1 MRTRT
6 ILSCLVLLTVAQW
19 GTLRAQDIRARAS
32 VDSTNYLVGDWIT
45 VHVLLTHPPG
55 ATFHPLLGDTLGG
68 FSVIR
73 KDPFLDENGEAV
85 GSIVLA
91 KYDSGAAEIPPMP
104 FLASVPG
111 DTVVRT
117 VQTNPLAVTIHT
129 VSVDTSKAIKDV
141 KPPLTIPFTLAEIL
155 LSVGLVIAA
164 AVLAVFLYRYWKR
177 RSGKE
182 RGETYVPPPRPA
194 HVIARE
200 QLGMLKEKKLWQH
213 NHIKEYYSEL
223 TDIVR
228 RYLEN
233 RYHVRA
239 LEQTTDEIM
248 DAVRMFSLPSPVYG
262 ELGSMLRTADLVKFA
277 KFVPGVHDHEESM
290 AQAYDIVD
298 KTMIVLAPAAGEPK
312 ENVDEVQ
319 ADVGS

>member
-1 MRTRT
+1 MLMHAGVT
-6 ILSCLVLLTVAQW
+6 
-19 GTLRAQDIRARAS
+19 RAQDIRARAS
-32 VDSTNYLVGDWIT
+32 VDSTDYLVGDWIT

-55 ATFHPLLGDTLGG
+55 TTFHPLLGDTLGG

-73 KDPFLDENGEAV
+73 KDAFRDENGESV

-91 KYDSGAAEIPPMP
+91 KYDSGSADIPPMP

-117 VQTNPLAVTIHT
+117 VRTNPLT
-129 VSVDTSKAIKDV
+129 VSIRTVAVDTSKEIKDL
-141 KPPLTIPFTLAEIL
+141 KPPLSIPFTVAEVL
-155 LSVGLVIAA
+155 LYAGLVVLAA
-164 AVLAVFLYRYWKR
+164 ALAVFLYRYWKR
-177 RSGKE
+177 RPKGGKE
-182 RGETYVPPPRPA
+182 ERYVPPPRPA
-194 HVIARE
+194 HIIARE
-200 QLGMLKEKKLWQH
+200 QLGMLKEKKLWQQ
-213 NHIKEYYSEL
+213 NRIKEYYSEL

-248 DAVRMFSLPSPVYG
+248 NAVTMFSIAPPVLD
-262 ELGSMLRTADLVKFA
+262 ELGAMLKMADLVKFA
-277 KFVPGVHDHEESM
+277 KFVPGVSEHEGSM
-290 AQAYDIVD
+290 TQAYDIVD
-298 KTMIVLAPAAGEPK
+298 RTMVVHAPQSGAQIEK
-312 ENVDEVQ
+312 EVQ